1 MLNINIFHEKATGK
15 EEECSQERLWS
26 PLEQIKEIAV
36 FTTQVHVIH
45 FQSEMHLFS
54 KERTAALVLHK

>member
-1 MLNINIFHEKATGK
+1 MLNINIFNEKATGK
-15 EEECSQERLWS
+15 EECSQERLWS

-45 FQSEMHLFS
+45 FQSKMHLFS